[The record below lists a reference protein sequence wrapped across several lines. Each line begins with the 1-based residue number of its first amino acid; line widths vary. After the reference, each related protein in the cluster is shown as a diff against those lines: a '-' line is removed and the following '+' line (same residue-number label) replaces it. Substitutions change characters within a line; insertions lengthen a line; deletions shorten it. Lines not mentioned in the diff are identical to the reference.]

1 MCQAVIGASN
11 ELIGLILIPTT
22 EGRCYYYARF
32 IGEAMET
39 EWSCKSIKVAQP
51 CGWWKQDLP
60 TSRLTPG
67 PNSEAQSKE
76 RWNGQT

>member
-39 EWSCKSIKVAQP
+39 QSGRVSQ
-51 CGWWKQDLP
+51 
-60 TSRLTPG
+60 SRSHSRVDGGTRICPHAG
-67 PNSEAQSKE
+67 
-76 RWNGQT
+76 